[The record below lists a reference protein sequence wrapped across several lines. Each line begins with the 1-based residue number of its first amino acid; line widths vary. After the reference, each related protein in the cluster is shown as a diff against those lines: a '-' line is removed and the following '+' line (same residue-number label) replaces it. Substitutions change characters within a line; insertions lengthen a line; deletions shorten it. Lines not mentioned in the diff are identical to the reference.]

1 MSSVLNKR
9 IENSKKARNQKGGTS
24 KSNVIKKEVPTKVVE
39 KVIEV
44 KQEITA
50 DDIISTMK
58 SVEGSIREFSID
70 TLIDTKELLEKKS
83 SDYGP
88 VATVLDLL
96 GEVTGYAQCNVP
108 LGESAALTRL
118 VTKIVRYMSLR
129 GATKINFEALTD
141 TTKDLVGE
149 CTRLHTM
156 CSFNQPSKE
165 DKE

>member
-1 MSSVLNKR
+1 MSSGVIKKR
-9 IENSKKARNQKGGTS
+9 IDNAKTSSNKKGESA
-24 KSNVIKKEVPTKVVE
+24 KSNVNSKVPTKVIE
-39 KVIEV
+39 KVVEV

-50 DDIISTMK
+50 DDIVDTMK
-58 SVEGSIREFSID
+58 SVENSIKNFSID

-118 VTKIVRYMSLR
+118 ITKIVRYMSLR
-129 GATKINFEALTD
+129 GASKINFEALTD

-156 CSFNQPSKE
+156 CSFNQPVNKE
-165 DKE
+165 